1 MAQSTIRDSG
11 FEVAL
16 NVLRR
21 RKWVGAIAFVTAL
34 SLAAPFAVF
43 LPDVYRGVTTVLVEN
58 QDSSSPLVRA
68 GVPELETRLVTIEQE
83 LLSRGLLSELIA
95 KQGLY
100 NNWRRRGAS
109 MESVVD
115 RMRRDI
121 HVEASRTD
129 RGRPT
134 TIGLKISYIGLDPK
148 SAAAVPNALATL
160 YVEEN
165 TRMRERHTADMAG
178 FLKAQLEKTAQV
190 VAQQQERINQFK
202 QVHAGMLPEEMSFN
216 MVTLERLNLQLRM
229 NSDDQLKQQERL
241 AATPAPAAPD
251 SLTALKQKLAE
262 LQSRFT
268 DKHPDVIHLKEQIAD
283 LERQRAISDAVR
295 QPAAAR
301 TDAKTNALASLR
313 REEVQLRSDI
323 ASYEH
328 RIQAAPQVEQ
338 ELEGLKRDYEAAKES
353 HESILKRY
361 EEAQL
366 ADRLEQ
372 TKAAET
378 FRILDAAIVPTFPA
392 APNRMRLLVMAVFF
406 AFAACAGAMLFAE
419 HLDTSFHT
427 VGDLRRFTTL
437 PVFACIPDMPKRP
450 TLLGVA
456 RVVFTVIAVIG
467 LCALLAATA
476 YRTARENT
484 QLVWMVSAPQV

>member
-16 NVLRR
+16 NILRR
-21 RKWVGAIAFVTAL
+21 RKWVGAVAFVTAL

-83 LLSRGLLSELIA
+83 LLSRGLLSELIV
-95 KQGLY
+95 KQDLY
-100 NNWRRRGAS
+100 KNWRRRGAS
-109 MESVVD
+109 MESIVD

-160 YVEEN
+160 YVDEN

-178 FLKAQLEKTAQV
+178 FLKEQLEKAAQV
-190 VAQQQERINQFK
+190 VAQQQERVNQFK
-202 QVHAGMLPEEMSFN
+202 QQHTGMLPEEMSFN

-229 NSDDQLKQQERL
+229 NSDDQLKQQDRL
-241 AATPAPAAPD
+241 AATPAPAGPD
-251 SLTALKQKLAE
+251 ALAALKQRLAE

-295 QPAAAR
+295 QPATRA
-301 TDAKTNALASLR
+301 DAKPNALAALQ

-323 ASYEH
+323 TSYER

-338 ELEGLKRDYEAAKES
+338 ELEGLKRDYDAAKQS

-392 APNRMRLLVMAVFF
+392 APNRMRLLLMAVFF
-406 AFAACAGAMLFAE
+406 AFAACAGAMLVAE

-456 RVVFTVIAVIG
+456 RVVFAVIAVIG